1 MSLPGRQPE
10 VQGSGDSMRDGL
22 KALFGLVDSIKE
34 RVLGRTSEAL
44 GGLKKDID
52 KNSERSFGGLIL
64 ERVKAVFG
72 FSDKKPTSQEGKK
85 APVDLNRIQ
94 RTMSDSLNNAV
105 LIAPVVKPAPA
116 PKPAPVPK
124 PKEAKKEKAPKKP
137 TSSEARFKGVLED
150 PSKGEWLTWA
160 KEASAIFN
168 VPVYLIFSIM
178 EVESHMNPEA
188 INEKSGAAG
197 MGQFMPKTAKSATVF
212 MKDKYHV
219 DLTGLG
225 PCKPKWDIYATAW
238 HIRHNANALG
248 FNPNAPDA
256 GYWAY
261 VCHFQGA
268 AGARAFK
275 AGGVYPGN
283 MKHYPGKSEAD
294 YRELIDKLAKGVQ
307 KKSESFKRVLEA
319 HEAEPAVAS
328 A

>member
-1 MSLPGRQPE
+1 
-10 VQGSGDSMRDGL
+10 MRDGL

-44 GGLKKDID
+44 NGLKKEVD
-52 KNSERSFGGLIL
+52 KNPDRGFVGFVLD
-64 ERVKAVFG
+64 RVKAVFG
-72 FSDKKPTSQEGKK
+72 RSEKKKDKAAP
-85 APVDLNRIQ
+85 APVDLNQIKSR
-94 RTMSDSLNNAV
+94 MSDVLVTESLSS
-105 LIAPVVKPAPA
+105 PPA
-116 PKPAPVPK
+116 PKAVP
-124 PKEAKKEKAPKKP
+124 EKAPKKP
-137 TSSEARFKGVLED
+137 KGSEARFKGVLED

-160 KEASAIFN
+160 KEASKIFN
-168 VPVYLIFSIM
+168 VPVYLIFSVM

-197 MGQFMPKTAKSATVF
+197 MGQFMPKTAESATIF
-212 MKDKYHV
+212 MKDKYKV

-238 HIRHNANALG
+238 HIRHNAKVLG
-248 FNPNAPDA
+248 FDPNAPDA

-268 AGARAFK
+268 AGAKAFK

-307 KKSESFKRVLEA
+307 KKSESFKRILEA
-319 HEAEPAVAS
+319 HEAKAAKLRS
-328 A
+328 